1 MNVTEPDVLTEV
13 PETLKRIVRYITRGF
28 YENEAALIID
38 LLIHHPCIKED
49 DLIDLLKFERK
60 QLRQAMTILKNDKF
74 INVRMR
80 AETDAEGKMTRHN
93 YYFINYSVLV
103 NVVKFKLDHMRKK
116 IEMEERD
123 STSRA
128 SFLCPRCEKTFT
140 DLEADQLFDFTTQMF
155 RCTYCQEEVKEETI
169 SQPKTDARTLMVK
182 FNEQLQPI
190 FSLLVEV
197 EDIKLSAEILNPE
210 PVDLSSKTRS
220 YGSKHPSDRG
230 TWSGEASRN
239 RGYGFTENEVTINI
253 HGDNETVETK
263 QKPPKERPVW
273 LTESTL
279 EAAAAS
285 ATVLQQ
291 TDTFAAPKTTTQPI
305 PQPAMKSVEND
316 DIMKALLAHEKT
328 ATTSHV
334 PMGVTVAPPS
344 DEDSSTS
351 ESDDETMVTNKPAV
365 TVIGGAVEEME
376 SEEEAV
382 PMVTVGGEHVP
393 YDEVTEEMVGRMTS
407 AEKEEYIRL
416 GQQMYEDMFS

>member
-1 MNVTEPDVLTEV
+1 MTEPDVLTEV

-28 YENEAALIID
+28 YDIEAALIID

-140 DLEADQLFDFTTQMF
+140 DLEADQLFDFTTLMF

-169 SQPKTDARTLMVK
+169 SLPKTDARTLMVK

-190 FSLLVEV
+190 FSLLLEV

-210 PVDLSSKTRS
+210 PVDLSSKTRYIRMS
-220 YGSKHPSDRG
+220 FVHDVLFAHNMLHPILTPRQCYYKTFFNKMVIQDKNPR
-230 TWSGEASRN
+230 WQVMKWAR
-239 RGYGFTENEVTINI
+239 
-253 HGDNETVETK
+253 
-263 QKPPKERPVW
+263 KPLAHR
-273 LTESTL
+273 ESTHF
-279 EAAAAS
+279 S
-285 ATVLQQ
+285 S
-291 TDTFAAPKTTTQPI
+291 
-305 PQPAMKSVEND
+305 MCN
-316 DIMKALLAHEKT
+316 
-328 ATTSHV
+328 
-334 PMGVTVAPPS
+334 PPS
-344 DEDSSTS
+344 
-351 ESDDETMVTNKPAV
+351 
-365 TVIGGAVEEME
+365 
-376 SEEEAV
+376 
-382 PMVTVGGEHVP
+382 
-393 YDEVTEEMVGRMTS
+393 
-407 AEKEEYIRL
+407 
-416 GQQMYEDMFS
+416 